1 MDNFNPVPV
10 LSVSG
15 LGKIYGPGCTDCYEL
30 TGPAI
35 GTNICPSCKTVVAC
49 KDFSLNLHG
58 GEVVGIVG
66 ESGSG
71 KSTVIRCIHFDTE
84 PTEGSMQLQ
93 VAPRSAKPAEES
105 LLAMVNGS
113 RSMPV
118 LSKDSNVFGLSS
130 FARRQLRNK
139 YMGIVYQNPVLG
151 LRMNFT
157 ASGNVAERLLMDG
170 WNHVGRMRERVR
182 DLFER
187 TEVDLGRMDEPPA
200 SFSGGMQQRV
210 QIARALSN
218 EPSILLLDE
227 VTTGLDV
234 SVQARV
240 LDLLR
245 SLTRELGLATIVVS
259 HDLGVIR
266 LLTSR
271 TLVMKN
277 GTIVEQGL
285 TNQILEDP
293 QHPYTQL
300 LVNSAL

>member
-1 MDNFNPVPV
+1 MSDTVLTLRDFNKTF
-10 LSVSG
+10 G
-15 LGKIYGPGCTDCYEL
+15 AGCGDCSSM
-30 TGPAI
+30 TGPEFGSNVCTAC
-35 GTNICPSCKTVVAC
+35 GSVVAC
-49 KDFSLNLHG
+49 DDISFSLHR
-58 GEVVGIVG
+58 GEVLGIVG

-71 KSTVIRCIHFDTE
+71 KSTLLRAIHFDME
-84 PTEGSMQLQ
+84 PSSGTMNLQLTPPDNRNNT
-93 VAPRSAKPAEES
+93 A
-105 LLAMVNGS
+105 LLSEVQGYVNFQDI
-113 RSMPV
+113 
-118 LSKDSNVFGLSS
+118 KADCNVFHLSS
-130 FARRQLRNK
+130 YVKRQLRNHF
-139 YMGIVYQNPVLG
+139 MGIVYQNPMLG
-151 LRMNFT
+151 LRMHFSS
-157 ASGNVAERLLMDG
+157 SGNVAERLLMDG
-170 WNHVGRMRERVR
+170 WNHVGKMRERTKN
-182 DLFER
+182 LFQR
-187 TEVDLGRMDEPPA
+187 TEVDINRMDEPPA

-245 SLTRELGLATIVVS
+245 SLTRELNLATIVVS

-277 GTIVEQGL
+277 GRIVERGL

-300 LVNSAL
+300 LVSSEL